1 MQHMAEH
8 ETAVTRGLAIADAY
22 KGKLKDKD
30 GNVIKNA
37 DGSEANL
44 WDLYNKNEKGKWELD
59 PRVANYKKI
68 NFINMISGVYKK
80 TNQIKT
86 DFDDAMMH
94 RQWYGKA
101 LLMYKRYFQPGL
113 RKRWGYGDGIH
124 VDLETDSLS
133 EGMYISF
140 VRYMR
145 ESFKKGMKF
154 GAIYNTLMDV
164 EKQNV
169 KRTTAELAFLIA
181 VTMIGSALV
190 AMMKDDD
197 DDGYVTPFLAYQ
209 ALRMEAELAQFW
221 NPKEFYRLIMSPT
234 ALSRPVVDG
243 AILVDQLLTEEL
255 PYRTKLMLNLEITD
269 EDLKT
274 INYQKN
280 SGRNLKG
287 DSKTL
292 VMFEKMSPIWR
303 GIESSLSPAEK
314 LKFFTGTGGK

>member
-1 MQHMAEH
+1 
-8 ETAVTRGLAIADAY
+8 
-22 KGKLKDKD
+22 
-30 GNVIKNA
+30 
-37 DGSEANL
+37 
-44 WDLYNKNEKGKWELD
+44 
-59 PRVANYKKI
+59 
-68 NFINMISGVYKK
+68 
-80 TNQIKT
+80 
-86 DFDDAMMH
+86 
-94 RQWYGKA
+94 
-101 LLMYKRYFQPGL
+101 
-113 RKRWGYGDGIH
+113 
-124 VDLETDSLS
+124 
-133 EGMYISF
+133 
-140 VRYMR
+140 
-145 ESFKKGMKF
+145 
-154 GAIYNTLMDV
+154 MDV

-221 NPKEFYRLIMSPT
+221 NPAEFYRLIMSPT

-269 EDLKT
+269 EDLKA

-292 VMFEKMSPIWR
+292 AMFEKISPIVN
-303 GIESSLSPAEK
+303 GAESTMNPAEK